1 MSTFQ
6 EYVKVLTKLASLN
19 ENLLFLLY
27 LGKTMTAYE
36 VKVELSKIGQ
46 ELETIQAKGSI
57 DDLEQFL
64 EEKKKV

>member
-1 MSTFQ
+1 
-6 EYVKVLTKLASLN
+6 
-19 ENLLFLLY
+19 
-27 LGKTMTAYE
+27 MTAYE

-64 EEKKKV
+64 EEKKKVINIACHN

>member
-1 MSTFQ
+1 
-6 EYVKVLTKLASLN
+6 
-19 ENLLFLLY
+19 
-27 LGKTMTAYE
+27 MTAYE